1 MPTSAPGSDRPGQG
15 EDGRQ
20 PADQEAVLGP
30 SLRAGLE
37 PGVAARAKQPAKKPA
52 AQRGFTLIELLIVLA
67 VVALASAVVTLAL
80 RDPQASALEREADRL
95 SALIEGAR
103 AEARASGLPLI
114 WVPTGQ
120 TSPPAGADD
129 RPGFR
134 FVGLPATAGL
144 PQHWLTPGVEA
155 EVIGARALVLGPEP
169 VIGVQRVALRLAD
182 RRLTLVTD
190 GIGPFLPDQADPDR
204 AAGTTRG
211 VTR

>member
-15 EDGRQ
+15 KEGRQ
-20 PADQEAVLGP
+20 PTAQQAVLG
-30 SLRAGLE
+30 SGLRTGLG
-37 PGVAARAKQPAKKPA
+37 PRTQPRAEQPT
-52 AQRGFTLIELLIVLA
+52 AQSGFTLIELLIVLTI
-67 VVALASAVVTLAL
+67 VALASALATLAL

-103 AEARASGLPLI
+103 AEARASGLSLI

-120 TSPPAGADD
+120 TSAPADADD

-169 VIGVQRVALRLAD
+169 IIGVQRVALRLAD

>member
-1 MPTSAPGSDRPGQG
+1 MDLEASPASSLRSGQG
-15 EDGRQ
+15 SG
-20 PADQEAVLGP
+20 AA
-30 SLRAGLE
+30 AGAKR
-37 PGVAARAKQPAKKPA
+37 PVKQPTKRPDKKPA
-52 AQRGFTLIELLIVLA
+52 AHPAKQHGFTLIELLIVLA
-67 VVALASAVVTLAL
+67 IVALASAMAMLAL

-103 AEARASGLPLI
+103 AEARSSGLPLI
-114 WVPTGQ
+114 WVPAGP
-120 TSPPAGADD
+120 TSAPAGADD

-169 VIGVQRVALRLAD
+169 VIGVQRVALRLGD

-190 GIGPFLPDQADPDR
+190 GIGPFLLDQADQDGG
-204 AAGTTRG
+204 AGTTRR
-211 VTR
+211 VTP